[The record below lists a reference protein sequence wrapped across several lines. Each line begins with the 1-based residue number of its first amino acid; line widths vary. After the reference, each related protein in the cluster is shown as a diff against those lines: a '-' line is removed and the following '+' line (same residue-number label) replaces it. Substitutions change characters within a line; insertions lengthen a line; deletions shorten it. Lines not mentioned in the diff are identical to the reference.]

1 MKSLLL
7 LIAVLAAAG
16 LVASRVVTS
25 GAAEEESQ
33 GGSRHVLSA
42 APSTVLATPAPGVT
56 TLKVQMLLEQAANER
71 LEPVQ
76 TLQHPSGH
84 VIAWA
89 NVGGP
94 YAPGFLARISP
105 EGQIQSVR
113 ECRPISNVTIHRL
126 PLRSQDRFVIVLES
140 GGGTGTGESTY
151 QVHVIDADD
160 LKGDLWH
167 ATVRS
172 AQVVDHHPRTIVES
186 NLVLDFSNDSP
197 RILWTRLTV
206 RGEPVNNENRPTED
220 DAWHLPNLEL
230 LESKWDEASGR
241 FGYPRASRTAIMVI
255 DRSH

>member
-7 LIAVLAAAG
+7 ALAVLAAA

-25 GAAEEESQ
+25 GAEEEGSP
-33 GGSRHVLSA
+33 GVSRHVPST
-42 APSTVLATPAPGVT
+42 APSTDLATPAPGVT
-56 TLKVQMLLEQAANER
+56 TLKIQTLLEQAANER

-84 VIAWA
+84 VIAWG

-94 YAPGFLARISP
+94 YAPGFLARITP
-105 EGQIQSVR
+105 DLQIQSVR

-126 PLRSQDRFVIVLES
+126 PLRSRDRFVIVLES

-172 AQVVDHHPRTIVES
+172 AQVVDLHPRTIVES
-186 NLVLDFSNDSP
+186 NLVLDFSNDTP
-197 RILWTRLTV
+197 RILWTRLTA
-206 RGEPVNNENRPTED
+206 RGEPVDNENRQRAG
-220 DAWHLPNLEL
+220 DAWHLPNLEF

-241 FGYPRASRTAIMVI
+241 FGNSRASSTAIMVI
-255 DRSH
+255 DRTH